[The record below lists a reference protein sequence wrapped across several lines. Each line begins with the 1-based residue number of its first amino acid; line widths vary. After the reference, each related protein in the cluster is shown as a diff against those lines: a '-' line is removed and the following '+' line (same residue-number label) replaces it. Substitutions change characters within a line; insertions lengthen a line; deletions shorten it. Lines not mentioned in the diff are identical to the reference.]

1 MVIRIMLIIFTRG
14 DNWEK
19 ALNIAHMAPW
29 SHLNMYVLTDNRPLT
44 LTFNDFVTDCREL
57 LTSLDDIKCLLQLG
71 RRHFFV
77 PTVLLSTFIP
87 LFLRS
92 SLFIV
97 LFLTCFCHEQ
107 VFGRTLCM
115 ISTFFIAILKCN
127 LHFLK

>member
-1 MVIRIMLIIFTRG
+1 MAIRIMLIIFTRG

-19 ALNIAHMAPW
+19 ALNFAHLAPW
-29 SHLNMYVLTDNRPLT
+29 SHLTMYVLTDNRPLT
-44 LTFNDFVTDCREL
+44 LTFNDFVTDCREW

-87 LFLRS
+87 LFLQS

-97 LFLTCFCHEQ
+97 LFLNCFSHEQ
-107 VFGRTLCM
+107 VFGKTLCM
-115 ISTFFIAILKCN
+115 ISIFSIAIQNATCT
-127 LHFLK
+127 F